1 MDVVNNHGGGG
12 APKLCHVRIEPLE
25 MYRED
30 LQEYWYCDN
39 TGLVHIEVPS
49 TQWIYYEADID
60 VVPGIMVL
68 KPNYKGGISVAEG
81 DAEVVTGYGD
91 SGGLLQAVYVYG
103 DCTLRH

>member
-1 MDVVNNHGGGG
+1 MINNHGGDG
-12 APKLCHVRIEPLE
+12 ASKLCHVRIEPVE
-25 MYRED
+25 RYHED
-30 LQEYWYCDN
+30 LQKYWYCDN

-49 TQWIYYEADID
+49 TQWGSYEADID

-91 SGGLLQAVYVYG
+91 SSGLLQAVYVYG
-103 DCTLRH
+103 DCTLRY